1 MKYLYG
7 LCLIVILTSCY
18 TSPRHVVL
26 GGQQISQFAKE
37 VEKTDNLMIVGSGG
51 GFYNGISKFSFTF
64 FSPMAADIES
74 ARRLY
79 IDISSRFLQKINE
92 YEEIHC
98 YLYDYPVTIHN
109 LDLHILFYPK
119 VKMDIPTYVD
129 GITMGEN
136 AYDSKNNDI
145 YYIQDD
151 EINDRS
157 NIFFKEPY
165 IKAIEIVEQQNNLLQ
180 NSMWADKFGMHV
192 SGL

>member
-1 MKYLYG
+1 
-7 LCLIVILTSCY
+7 
-18 TSPRHVVL
+18 
-26 GGQQISQFAKE
+26 
-37 VEKTDNLMIVGSGG
+37 
-51 GFYNGISKFSFTF
+51 
-64 FSPMAADIES
+64 
-74 ARRLY
+74 
-79 IDISSRFLQKINE
+79 
-92 YEEIHC
+92 
-98 YLYDYPVTIHN
+98 
-109 LDLHILFYPK
+109 
-119 VKMDIPTYVD
+119 MDIPTYVD